1 MKVFKSERRGY
12 SPSEVDEYVESLE
25 TKLARQ
31 ELILND
37 YREKEGAINQSVVE
51 AKLLANKMIEDAKK
65 EADTIHQ
72 NALSSLADIKAQTKA
87 MHEKLLAFQKEYN
100 LILQQYLVAVRC
112 SDMVSLFDDLN
123 RFMDQLGMAKTE
135 EEPVEITDLNVEE
148 KS

>member
-1 MKVFKSERRGY
+1 
-12 SPSEVDEYVESLE
+12 
-25 TKLARQ
+25 
-31 ELILND
+31 
-37 YREKEGAINQSVVE
+37 
-51 AKLLANKMIEDAKK
+51 MIEDAKT

-72 NALSSLADIKAQTKA
+72 DALNSLADIKAQTKA